1 MANPFMN
8 DKKYKKTVINTLIFI
23 VFFLPIIIFLYLAL
37 FNFTFSAGQI
47 GALFYLF
54 CMGLTFLPIV
64 NLLEL

>member
-8 DKKYKKTVINTLIFI
+8 NKKYNKTTLNTLIFV

-37 FNFTFSAGQI
+37 LNFTFSSGQI

-64 NLLEL
+64 NLSEL